1 MVTFEKVPAMRPRRA
16 EISFLI
22 CVLRHPVV
30 SYYLHLIEE
39 VRLPSARAAED
50 DHLERD
56 RRALDGRSDGAAQL
70 SQSRVKLLTRDAQTN
85 LPHVVKVGDESA
97 GAPAAMRWR
106 AAHGKGTCIVSSA
119 ECALGES

>member
-1 MVTFEKVPAMRPRRA
+1 MRPRRS

-22 CVLRHPVV
+22 CALRHPLV
-30 SYYLHLIEE
+30 SQYLHLIEE

-70 SQSRVKLLTRDAQTN
+70 SQSRVKLLARDEQTH
-85 LPHVVKVGDESA
+85 LGHVDEL
-97 GAPAAMRWR
+97 GRGQGWGQQ
-106 AAHGKGTCIVSSA
+106 AHQRI
-119 ECALGES
+119 